1 MTEPAAT
8 LASLNVGQR
17 ATVRFLP
24 GQGNAYLRLREMGVL
39 PGTVIR
45 LARTAP
51 MGDPLEIDVR
61 GYRLSLRRSEAAAIE
76 VELFA

>member
-1 MTEPAAT
+1 MTAPATT
-8 LASLNVGQR
+8 LASLTVGQR
-17 ATVRFLP
+17 ATVRSLP

-51 MGDPLEIDVR
+51 MGDPLEIEVR

-76 VELFA
+76 VDLTA